1 MITIGVIPARFGSTR
16 FIGKPLSKIS
26 GKPMIQWVYEGARK
40 SKLLSELFVATDDER
55 IKEAVELFGGKAVMT
70 SPTHQSGT
78 DRVAEVANRIDCEC
92 VVNVQGD
99 EPLVEGW
106 MIDKLISAFED
117 ERVDMATLAAP
128 LLDSKNFWSPNVA
141 KIVCTVDDFALYFSR
156 SPIPYFRDIS
166 NANPSGRVPTGVLQ
180 HVGIYAYRK
189 KFLLQF
195 VKNPPTFLE
204 LAEKLE
210 QLRALELGFKIKI
223 IRIDEPLIGVDEES
237 DIKRVEN
244 ILGRKITDER

>member
-16 FIGKPLSKIS
+16 FVGKPLSKIL
-26 GKPMIQWVYEGARK
+26 GKPMIQWVYEGAK
-40 SKLLSELFVATDDER
+40 SSRLLNELLVATDDER
-55 IKEAVELFGGKAVMT
+55 IKEVVERFGGRAVMT
-70 SPTHQSGT
+70 SLEHQSGT
-78 DRVAEVANRIDCEC
+78 DRVAEVANKIDCDV
-92 VVNVQGD
+92 VVNIQGD
-99 EPLVEGW
+99 EPLIEGW
-106 MIDKLISAFED
+106 MIDKLIGAFED
-117 ERVDMATLAAP
+117 EKVDMATLAAP
-128 LLDSKNFWSPNVA
+128 LLEPKNFWNPNVA

-156 SPIPYFRDIS
+156 SPIPYFRDI
-166 NANPSGRVPTGVLQ
+166 PSAQLLDRVPTGLLQ

-189 KFLLQF
+189 KFLLEF

-223 IRIDEPLIGVDEES
+223 IRIDRPLVGVDEEG

-244 ILGRKITDER
+244 ILRGKL